1 MKLRVGKLFA
11 VGAPLLL
18 AGCAS
23 MGPPRP
29 PSLELPKPP
38 TDLRATR
45 KGDRV
50 TLTWT
55 VPTMSTDRQRMRSVG
70 PTQICRGVDPA
81 LKECGAPV
89 GEAPAAAGGTAT
101 GEASSRTKAAATK
114 SEKKNAVQEMYAD
127 ALPAE
132 LERAN
137 ASGWVTY
144 AIEVLGPDGRG
155 GGLSNLVRVP
165 SVAAVLRIKDFD
177 AQITAQGVQVSW
189 RLTAAPGG
197 EMSLAAHCRLRIYR
211 ELQGPA
217 EGTPTQERV
226 ADLDLQHCVIEPQ
239 QTSAAGEAASRPTSY
254 LDQHFEWEKTYLYHG
269 TVVTLMAEAGKPEF
283 VFEGED
289 TPQVTVFAH
298 DVFPP
303 AVPTGLQAVFSG
315 PGQQTFIDL
324 IWAPVMDMDL
334 DGYNV
339 YRHEEGRAPVKVNA
353 ELVKTPSY
361 RDMSVVAGRMYFYS
375 VSAVDVRGNESA
387 RSEEASEKVP

>member
-1 MKLRVGKLFA
+1 
-11 VGAPLLL
+11 
-18 AGCAS
+18 

-29 PSLELPKPP
+29 PSLELPKAP

-55 VPTMSTDRQRMRSVG
+55 VPTMTTDRQRMRSVG
-70 PTQICRGVDPA
+70 PTRICRGVGA
-81 LKECGAPV
+81 VLKECGTPV
-89 GEAPAAAGGTAT
+89 GEAAAARGGTA
-101 GEASSRTKAAATK
+101 GEAPSPRIKAAATK
-114 SEKKNAVQEMYAD
+114 SEKKNAVEETYTD
-127 ALPAE
+127 TLPEE
-132 LERAN
+132 LQRSN

-155 GGLSNLVRVP
+155 GGLSNAVRVP
-165 SVAAVLRIKDFD
+165 SVPSALRIENFD
-177 AQITAQGVQVSW
+177 AQITAQGVQVTW
-189 RLTAAPGG
+189 KLGAGG
-197 EMSLAAHCRLRIYR
+197 SVGPSSSAHCLLRIYR
-211 ELQGPA
+211 ELYATSPA
-217 EGTPTQERV
+217 GAATEEASTARIPTQEKV
-226 ADLDLQHCVIEPQ
+226 ADLDLKRCVSVVQ
-239 QTSAAGEAASRPTSY
+239 QSPPAGEAAANPTSY
-254 LDQHFEWEKTYLYHG
+254 LDQHFEWEKTYLYHA
-269 TVVTLMAEAGKPEF
+269 TMVTLMAEAGKPEF
-283 VFEGED
+283 AFEGGD
-289 TPQVTVFAH
+289 TPLVTVFAH

-339 YRHEEGRAPVKVNA
+339 YRREEGAAPVKVNG

-361 RDMSVVAGRMYFYS
+361 RDTSVATGKTYFYS

-387 RSEEASEKVP
+387 RSEETSERVP